1 MLYKDMAV
9 WKLSREVVG
18 DIYRL
23 TRKFPS
29 SEKYGL
35 SSQLQ
40 RAAVSVSS
48 NFAEGKH
55 RKSLKEYVHFVGI
68 AIGSA
73 AEVQCQLSLATA
85 AGLVAELE
93 SNYVSDKIL
102 RVIYMLSKLRRNLSK
117 NFSGQPTK

>member
-1 MLYKDMAV
+1 MVV
-9 WKLSREVVG
+9 WKLSREVVE

-23 TRKFPS
+23 TRKFPV

-40 RAAVSVSS
+40 RASVSVAS

-73 AEVQCQLSLATA
+73 NEVQCQLSLATA
-85 AGLVAELE
+85 AKFVEKQE
-93 SNYVSDKIL
+93 SDYVSDKIL
-102 RVIYMLSKLRRNLSK
+102 RVIYMLCKLRRNLSK
-117 NFSGQPTK
+117 HFS